1 VNHWPPKGGKL
12 LKHIELVQTPVFA
25 FLLFDVLTNSLLVSA
40 YGGHELPSGPEARA
54 SEVLLSP
61 KERPC
66 NVDGAL
72 ALDVAHHLSN
82 RVLLWDRDKRV
93 VSYTPANV
101 KGCGSFETVPCPAA
115 FSRCAG
121 KTTA

>member
-25 FLLFDVLTNSLLVSA
+25 FLLFDVLTNA

-82 RVLLWDRDKRV
+82 RVLRWDRDKRV

-101 KGCGSFETVPCPAA
+101 KLCESPGK
-115 FSRCAG
+115 AG
-121 KTTA
+121 GLPK